1 MICNYG
7 LQCNESLKITNIRNY
22 PCISMSAQEPIA
34 RTSLHLEVTSRL
46 RNLIVESEIKP
57 GERVPELALSRELGV
72 SRTPI
77 REALKVLASEGLVDL
92 LPLRGAVVK
101 SFSSKDAAD
110 MLEVMGLLESF
121 AAQKACQA
129 DQPRIDRVL
138 AMHEKMKQL
147 FAKGK
152 RSEYFDLNQKIHD
165 ALVDMADNESLTMLH
180 SNLSKRM
187 RSLRY
192 SGNSTPENWRGAL
205 EDHEQIAQALASRD
219 VKKIQRAV
227 SGHFTNTI
235 RRVVKN

>member
-1 MICNYG
+1 MAA
-7 LQCNESLKITNIRNY
+7 KD
-22 PCISMSAQEPIA
+22 PIA
-34 RTSLHLEVTSRL
+34 RTSLHSEVTSRL

-57 GERVPELALSRELGV
+57 GDRVPELELSKALGV

-121 AAQKACQA
+121 AAQKACKAEQ
-129 DQPRIDRVL
+129 QRIDRVL
-138 AMHEKMKQL
+138 AMHDKMKVL

-152 RSEYFDLNQKIHD
+152 RPEYFDLNQKIHD

-192 SGNSTPENWRGAL
+192 SGNSTLDNWRGAL

-219 VKKIQRAV
+219 VKKIQKAV
-227 SGHFTNTI
+227 IDHFANTI
-235 RRVVKN
+235 RRVVNHTA